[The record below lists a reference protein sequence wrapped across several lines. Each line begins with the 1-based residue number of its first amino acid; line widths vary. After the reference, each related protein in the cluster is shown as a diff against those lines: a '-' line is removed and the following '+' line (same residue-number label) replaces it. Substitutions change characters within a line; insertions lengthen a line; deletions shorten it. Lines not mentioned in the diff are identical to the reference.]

1 MAKFKPQEKMEDQ
14 EQISVTIRRNTR
26 KGPRERI
33 FDLMRRKL
41 FLALEIEI
49 SSKENKMQ
57 IN

>member
-1 MAKFKPQEKMEDQ
+1 MTKFKPQEKMEDQ
-14 EQISVTIRRNTR
+14 EQISVTIRRNRR

>member
-14 EQISVTIRRNTR
+14 EQISVTIRRNRR

-49 SSKENKMQ
+49 SSKENKTQ